1 MISVTSL
8 LCQTNS
14 FGDRLRY
21 HPSSRHQ
28 KHGTSP
34 GRGPVVVWNMTRA
47 CNLRCL
53 HCYAAARE
61 RHPGELTTREAQ
73 KLIDDLASFKVPVL
87 LFSGGEPLLREDFFA
102 LASYAAARGLRTVLS
117 TNGTLIDRRT
127 AARLREAGVS
137 YVGVSL
143 DGVGETNDRFRGH
156 RGAFKAALEGIRFC
170 LEAGLRVGIRFTLN
184 RHNYAQLPAI
194 FALIE
199 EEGIPRA
206 CFYHLVYSGRARY
219 MIGDDLGHEE
229 TRAALD
235 LIIEKTMEFCRR
247 GAEKEI
253 LTVDNHADGP
263 YIYLKFR
270 RQDPQKAEEIYR
282 LLRQNGGNRSGI
294 AIAAVDWEGNVHPDQ
309 FSLHHTL
316 GNVRQ
321 RSFGQIWTDDSH
333 PTLRGLRNRRSLLH
347 GRCSRCRFLE
357 VCNGNFRSRAEAVYG
372 DFWAPD
378 PACYLT
384 EEEIKPA

>member
-14 FGDRLRY
+14 FGHHLRY

-34 GRGPVVVWNMTRA
+34 GQGPVVVWNMTRA

-61 RHPGELTTREAQ
+61 RHPAELTTREAQ
-73 KLIDDLASFKVPVL
+73 RLIDDLAAFRVPVL
-87 LFSGGEPLLREDFFA
+87 LFSGGEPLLREDFFT

-127 AARLREAGVS
+127 AARLREAGIS

-156 RGAFKAALEGIRFC
+156 SGAFKAALEGIRFC
-170 LEAGLRVGIRFTLN
+170 LEVGLRVGIRFTLN
-184 RHNYAQLPAI
+184 RHNYTQLPAI
-194 FALIE
+194 FTLIA

-206 CFYHLVYSGRARY
+206 CFYHLVYSGRARH
-219 MIGDDLGHEE
+219 MMDDDLGHEE

-235 LIIEKTMEFCRR
+235 LIIEKTMEFCRS
-247 GAEKEI
+247 GKEI

-270 RQDPQKAEEIYR
+270 HHDPQKAEEIYR
-282 LLRQNGGNRSGI
+282 LLLQNGGNRSGI

-321 RSFGQIWTDDSH
+321 RSFGQIWADDSH
-333 PTLRGLRNRRSLLH
+333 PILRGLRNRQSLLH
-347 GRCSRCRFLE
+347 GRCSYCRFLE